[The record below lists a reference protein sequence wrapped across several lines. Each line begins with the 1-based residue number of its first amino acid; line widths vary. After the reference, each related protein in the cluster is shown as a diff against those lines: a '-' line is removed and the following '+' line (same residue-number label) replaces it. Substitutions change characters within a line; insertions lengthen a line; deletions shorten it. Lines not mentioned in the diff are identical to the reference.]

1 MTRPDHLRGLPRLDD
16 AEFIY
21 HHFDGSDP
29 GEAHRDAISS
39 LESEFESPFNTKFFI
54 LGSYET
60 RHNHEAPKDRLET
73 VRDRI
78 ESLPCNTEAYL
89 LEDLDENRDDW
100 ANFYLKFRFT
110 LLASDNVFL
119 VAEDNDGGH
128 ELELGEVPLDDLYVF
143 RRDYS
148 NISIDK
154 DITYAKYDAM
164 MNTLFDLLEKQN
176 HLDNWETSEKLV
188 EHVERR
194 ASDLA

>member
-1 MTRPDHLRGLPRLDD
+1 MTRPPHLGELPQLDD
-16 AEFIY
+16 AKFIY
-21 HHFDGSDP
+21 QNYNMN
-29 GEAHRDAISS
+29 ETVKAHKEAISS
-39 LESEFESPFNTKFFI
+39 LESEFGSPFDTKFFI

-78 ESLPCNTEAYL
+78 EELPCNTEAYL
-89 LEDLDENRDDW
+89 LEDLDEDGDDW

-148 NISIDK
+148 DISIDK
-154 DITYAKYDAM
+154 DISYAKYDAM
-164 MNTLFDLLEKQN
+164 MNTLFDLIERRGQ
-176 HLDNWETSEKLV
+176 LDDWQTTEGLI
-188 EHVERR
+188 EHVEER